1 VLTVERLQVM
11 LDKDL
16 YEELCRRSLDEGV
29 SKAELVRRA
38 VRAAYPP
45 IDLPPIEEDPL
56 FKLFGLVSDPP
67 DDLPTDW
74 SVNHDHDLH
83 GGPKKD
89 PPTGFDHDLRPDGPE
104 ADADG

>member
-1 VLTVERLQVM
+1 MLTVERLQVM

-16 YEELCRRSLDEGV
+16 YEELCRRSLEEGV

-45 IDLPPIEEDPL
+45 IELPPLEEDPL
-56 FKLFGLVSDPP
+56 WRLF
-67 DDLPTDW
+67 DLATGAVEELPHDW
-74 SVNHDHDLH
+74 SWNHDHYLH

-89 PPTGFDHDLRPDGPE
+89 PPTGFDHYLRPDGPP

>member
-1 VLTVERLQVM
+1 MLIVERLQVM

-45 IDLPPIEEDPL
+45 TELPPFEEDPL
-56 FKLFGLVSDPP
+56 FELFGLIPESEA
-67 DDLPTDW
+67 DLPADW
-74 SVNHDHDLH
+74 SWNHDHYLH
-83 GGPKKD
+83 GGPRKE
-89 PPTGFDHDLRPDGPE
+89 PPAGFERFLNPDGN
-104 ADADG
+104 GGTGSG